1 MGILFYSDQAI
12 GQLTVTRPLLKY
24 KMRNVRRCHCCQA
37 QFLPEGFSLHILSC
51 VVVKRREERE
61 RESQL
66 ALKANESSLKGSRH
80 FHNFRGSALYK
91 RKVMTSLAQ
100 QSYSTGYARG
110 SPPGFEGDLYLQQQF
125 SRGEMPPRPCRY
137 EDRSPRG
144 ESPEGRQSGGED
156 RPACD
161 YATGAMAA
169 ASLQQYSSC
178 IPGKVTLN

>member
-1 MGILFYSDQAI
+1 M
-12 GQLTVTRPLLKY
+12 PLLSST
-24 KMRNVRRCHCCQA
+24 VLARRLFSTHTLLCCC
-37 QFLPEGFSLHILSC
+37 EE
-51 VVVKRREERE
+51 KRREERE
-61 RESQL
+61 REKS
-66 ALKANESSLKGSRH
+66 ACFESKREQSLKGSRH

-110 SPPGFEGDLYLQQQF
+110 SPPGFEGDLYLQQPF

-178 IPGKVTLN
+178 ISGEITFKLKC